1 MKTYQKPIM
10 IALSLTGNEQL
21 CGSCADKN
29 AAVLLKD
36 DKGLA
41 EWLLVG
47 MGLGLG
53 SNGVVDRTDFNH
65 VFGTAETGCTTILDG
80 YCKFTNNDDGS
91 RLVAW
96 S

>member
-21 CGSCADKN
+21 CGTCAKEGGYLLMNDKT
-29 AAVLLKD
+29 
-36 DKGLA
+36 LA
-41 EWLLVG
+41 EWLLTG

-53 SNGVVDRTDFNH
+53 DNGIADRSDFNQ
-65 VFGTAETGCTTILDG
+65 VFGTGESGCTTALNG